1 MKKRLDVTLVD
12 RGLESTRARAQA
24 RILAGDVIVGEHR
37 VDKSGHLVSDTDS
50 IRLKD
55 NSLPYVSRG
64 GLKLEGALKAWPGP
78 IKDAICLDVGA
89 STGGFTD
96 VLLQNGAKKVY
107 AVDVGHNQ
115 LAYSLRIDPRVEVLE
130 KTHILK
136 IPDGFFEPKP
146 SIAVIDVSFISLHK
160 VLPAVFKLLA
170 ESALIYALIKP
181 QFEVGPELIE
191 KGGIVK
197 DQAAREQARDKIL
210 KLGKQL
216 GLQLIGC
223 QESPITGTDGNVEY
237 LACFVSGPSV
247 LHEHG

>member
-1 MKKRLDVTLVD
+1 MKKRLDVTLVE

-37 VDKSGHLVSDTDS
+37 VDKSGYLVSDSDL

-64 GLKLEGALKAWPGP
+64 GLKLEAALKAWPGS
-78 IKDAICLDVGA
+78 IQDAICLDVGA

-96 VLLQNGAKKVY
+96 VLLQNGAKKIY

-115 LAYSLRIDPRVEVLE
+115 LAYSLRINPKVQVFE

-136 IPDGFFEPKP
+136 IPEDFFDPKP
-146 SIAVIDVSFISLHK
+146 NIAVIDVSFISLHQ
-160 VLPAVFKLLA
+160 VLPAVLRHLKDPG
-170 ESALIYALIKP
+170 SIYVLIKP
-181 QFEVGPELIE
+181 QFEVGPEWVE

-197 DQAAREQARDKIL
+197 NQAAREQARDKIL
-210 KLGKQL
+210 ELAEKL
-216 GLQLIGC
+216 GLQIQGC
-223 QESPITGTDGNVEY
+223 QESPIKGTDGNIEY
-237 LACFVSGPSV
+237 LACFVRV
-247 LHEHG
+247 